1 MKKIF
6 SILAVATL
14 LMVSCNKSAE
24 VVQKPTF
31 DPRQIYIEAEIDNT
45 RASSTSFEI
54 GDKMGLYAVEYSG
67 SEVARL
73 QVSGNYINNEPMTY
87 DGTSWVGKRTLYWS
101 KEACDFYAVYPYQ
114 EPETV
119 TNYLFDLPLDQNSP
133 ETEESLSGYEA
144 ADLMWAKAER
154 IEPPYTTYIDDDE
167 DESTP
172 PIAEDYYYPVP
183 LRFKHM
189 MSRVVV
195 KLERGEEFE
204 GELPDDITVHLYN
217 TVTTAEVD
225 LTKGSLQRYGFGEKN
240 TITMKQLSGDTFA
253 AIVVP
258 QNIERRT
265 PLVEVTM
272 DGIAY
277 LLSYSTSF
285 RPGYQHTITVT
296 LNTSPEQEKI
306 EISID
311 GSIDQWQ

>member
-6 SILAVATL
+6 NILAVATL
-14 LMVSCNKSAE
+14 LMVACDKNVGEES
-24 VVQKPTF
+24 VVKHNP
-31 DPRQIYIEAEIDNT
+31 DEIRIETEIRNT
-45 RASSTSFEI
+45 RASATSFEI
-54 GDKMGLYAVEYSG
+54 GDKMGLYAVEYNG
-67 SEVARL
+67 DEVASL
-73 QVSGNYINNEPMTY
+73 QVAGNYINNEALTY
-87 DGTSWVGKRTLYWS
+87 DGSAWVGDRTLFWS
-101 KEACDFYAVYPYQ
+101 EKPCDFYGIYPYQ
-114 EPETV
+114 EPATV
-119 TNYLFDLPLDQNSP
+119 SEYLFDLPLDQNSA
-133 ETEESLSGYEA
+133 ETEDALSGYEA
-144 ADLMWAKAER
+144 ADLLWAKATKVSR
-154 IEPPYTTYIDDDE
+154 E
-167 DESTP
+167 DG
-172 PIAEDYYYPVP
+172 AVQ
-183 LRFKHM
+183 LQFKHM

-195 KLERGEEFE
+195 KLERGENYE
-204 GELPDDITVHLYN
+204 GELPEDITVHLYN

-225 LTKGSLQRYGFGEKN
+225 FAMGSLQRYAYGEKE

-296 LNTSPEQEKI
+296 LNTSPEQEKS

-311 GSIDQWQ
+311 GDVGEWQ

>member
-6 SILAVATL
+6 NILAVATL
-14 LMVSCNKSAE
+14 LMVACDKNVGEES
-24 VVQKPTF
+24 VVKHNP
-31 DPRQIYIEAEIDNT
+31 DEIRIETEIRNT
-45 RASSTSFEI
+45 RASATSFEI
-54 GDKMGLYAVEYSG
+54 GDKMGLYAVEYNG
-67 SEVARL
+67 DEVASL
-73 QVSGNYINNEPMTY
+73 QVAGNYINNEVLTY
-87 DGTSWVGKRTLYWS
+87 DGSVWVADRTLFWS
-101 KEACDFYAVYPYQ
+101 EKPCDFYGIYPYQ
-114 EPETV
+114 EPATV
-119 TNYLFDLPLDQNSP
+119 SEYLFDLPIDQNSP
-133 ETEESLSGYEA
+133 ETEDALSGYEA
-144 ADLMWAKAER
+144 ADLLWAKATKVSRE
-154 IEPPYTTYIDDDE
+154 DD
-167 DESTP
+167 
-172 PIAEDYYYPVP
+172 AVQ
-183 LRFKHM
+183 LQFKHM

-195 KLERGEEFE
+195 KLERGENYE
-204 GELPDDITVHLYN
+204 GELPEDITVHLYN

-225 LTKGSLQRYGFGEKN
+225 LTKGSLQRYGYGEKQ

-311 GSIDQWQ
+311 GDVGEWQ

>member
-6 SILAVATL
+6 NILAVATL
-14 LMVSCNKSAE
+14 LMVACDKNVGEES
-24 VVQKPTF
+24 VVKHNP
-31 DPRQIYIEAEIDNT
+31 DEIRIETEIRNT
-45 RASSTSFEI
+45 RASATSFEI
-54 GDKMGLYAVEYSG
+54 DDKMGLYAVEYNG
-67 SEVARL
+67 DEVASL
-73 QVSGNYINNEPMTY
+73 QVAGNYINNEVLTY
-87 DGTSWVGKRTLYWS
+87 DGSVWVADRTLFWS
-101 KEACDFYAVYPYQ
+101 EKPCDFYGIYPYQ
-114 EPETV
+114 EPATV
-119 TNYLFDLPLDQNSP
+119 SEYLFDLPIDQNSP
-133 ETEESLSGYEA
+133 ETEDALSGYEA
-144 ADLMWAKAER
+144 ADLLWAKATKVSRE
-154 IEPPYTTYIDDDE
+154 DD
-167 DESTP
+167 
-172 PIAEDYYYPVP
+172 AVQ
-183 LRFKHM
+183 LQFKHM

-195 KLERGEEFE
+195 KLERGENYE
-204 GELPDDITVHLYN
+204 GELPEDITVHLYN

-225 LTKGSLQRYGFGEKN
+225 LTKGSLQRYGYGEKQ

-311 GSIDQWQ
+311 GDIGEWQ

>member
-6 SILAVATL
+6 NILAVATL
-14 LMVSCNKSAE
+14 LMVACDKNVGEES
-24 VVQKPTF
+24 VVKHNP
-31 DPRQIYIEAEIDNT
+31 DEIRIETEIRNT
-45 RASSTSFEI
+45 RASATSFEI
-54 GDKMGLYAVEYSG
+54 GDKMGLYAVEYNG
-67 SEVARL
+67 DEVASL
-73 QVSGNYINNEPMTY
+73 QVAGNYINNEALTY
-87 DGTSWVGKRTLYWS
+87 DGSAWVGDRTLFWCE
-101 KEACDFYAVYPYQ
+101 KPCDFYGIYPYQ
-114 EPETV
+114 EPATV
-119 TNYLFDLPLDQNSP
+119 SEYLFDLPLDQNSA
-133 ETEESLSGYEA
+133 ETEDALSGYEA
-144 ADLMWAKAER
+144 ADLLWAKATKISR
-154 IEPPYTTYIDDDE
+154 E
-167 DESTP
+167 DG
-172 PIAEDYYYPVP
+172 AVQ
-183 LRFKHM
+183 LQFKHM

-195 KLERGEEFE
+195 KLERGENYE
-204 GELPDDITVHLYN
+204 GELPEDITVHLYN

-225 LTKGSLQRYGFGEKN
+225 FAKGSLQRYAYGEKE

-311 GSIDQWQ
+311 GDVGEWQ